1 MANPDEFARTPEQ
14 QARGRALCL
23 AEADRWRRQAAIL
36 RDCATQAQCTP
47 DACATMLR
55 NAARCDGDAAY
66 WEAGARECEA

>member
-36 RDCATQAQCTP
+36 RDSTAQAHLTP
-47 DACATMLR
+47 DDRAAVLR
-55 NAARCDGDAAY
+55 SADRCDGDAAY
-66 WEAGARECEA
+66 WEAGAREYEA